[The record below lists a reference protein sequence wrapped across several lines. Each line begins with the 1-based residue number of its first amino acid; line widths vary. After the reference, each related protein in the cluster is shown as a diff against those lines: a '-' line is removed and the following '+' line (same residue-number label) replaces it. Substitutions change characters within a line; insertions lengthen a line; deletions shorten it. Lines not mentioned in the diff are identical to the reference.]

1 MPSIYS
7 DNQARIAIV
16 SEANANFITYIQH
29 SGKKVDLYKVPTKD
43 FNKFFKIV
51 EGGKT
56 GPVDAAKKLL
66 ALATNG
72 VSITPEAK
80 QELQGIVCKA
90 PLMEA
95 PMAIPTTLSKNNGK
109 AATAPKKAA
118 PQKLSEMPVA
128 KNTDDKI
135 SKAPAPVAAAAP
147 APVASEP
154 KAEKKA
160 RAPRV
165 EKDVIETSDLVKQAQ
180 AEADAMI
187 AEATAALEEA
197 KTKAEEKRE
206 AAAAKAEAQKIIDKA
221 KAEVAKIKAQIK
233 KLSIKRGRKAKG
245 EDGEE
250 AGPRARRTVDED
262 FLNKK
267 IVQVNEPVVREGSA
281 ASERTMLIY
290 KQKTVKK
297 ALEYEGV
304 TPFYINKLVDKGYIE
319 LAD

>member
-1 MPSIYS
+1 MASLYQ
-7 DNQARIAIV
+7 DNQDRIAIV
-16 SEANANFITYIQH
+16 SEASANFITYIQH
-29 SGKKVDLYKVPTKD
+29 SGKKVDLYRVPTKD
-43 FNKFFKIV
+43 FNKFFNIV

-56 GPVDAAKKLL
+56 GPVEAAKKLL
-66 ALATNG
+66 ALAVNG

-80 QELQGIVCKA
+80 QELQGIVAKA

-109 AATAPKKAA
+109 AATAPKKSA

-128 KNTDDKI
+128 ENPDDKI
-135 SKAPAPVAAAAP
+135 SKPAADTAPVVETP
-147 APVASEP
+147 
-154 KAEKKA
+154 KKA

-165 EKDVIETSDLVKQAQ
+165 EKDVVEISDLVKQAQ
-180 AEADAMI
+180 ADADAMI
-187 AEATAALEEA
+187 AEATAALEDA
-197 KTKAEEKRE
+197 KQKAEEKRE
-206 AAAAKAEAQKIIDKA
+206 AAAAMAEAQKIIDKA
-221 KAEVAKIKAQIK
+221 KVEVAKIKAQIK

-250 AGPRARRTVDED
+250 AASRARRTVDED

-281 ASERTMLIY
+281 RGELIALVY

-297 ALEYEGV
+297 ALEYKGV
-304 TPFYINKLVDKGYIE
+304 QPAMISQMVDKGYIS

>member
-1 MPSIYS
+1 VAYLYQ

-16 SEANANFITYIQH
+16 SEASANFITYIQH
-29 SGKKVDLYKVPTKD
+29 SGKKVDLYRVPTKD
-43 FNKFFKIV
+43 FNKFFNIV

-66 ALATNG
+66 ALAVNG

-80 QELQGIVCKA
+80 QELQGIVAKA

-109 AATAPKKAA
+109 AATAPKKSA

-128 KNTDDKI
+128 ENPDEKI
-135 SKAPAPVAAAAP
+135 SKPAADTAPVVETP
-147 APVASEP
+147 
-154 KAEKKA
+154 KKA

-165 EKDVIETSDLVKQAQ
+165 KKDVVEISDLVKQAQ

-187 AEATAALEEA
+187 ADATAALEDA
-197 KTKAEEKRE
+197 KQKAEEKRE
-206 AAAAKAEAQKIIDKA
+206 AAAAGAEAQKIIDKA

-233 KLSIKRGRKAKG
+233 KLSTKRGRKAKG

-250 AGPRARRTVDED
+250 SGTERAPRDTED
-262 FLNKK
+262 ISGKR
-267 IVQVNEPVVREGSA
+267 IVQVSEPVVRESSA
-281 ASERTMLIY
+281 RGELIALIY

-297 ALEYEGV
+297 ALTFEGV
-304 TPFYINKLVDKGYIE
+304 NPFMINQMVEKGYIS